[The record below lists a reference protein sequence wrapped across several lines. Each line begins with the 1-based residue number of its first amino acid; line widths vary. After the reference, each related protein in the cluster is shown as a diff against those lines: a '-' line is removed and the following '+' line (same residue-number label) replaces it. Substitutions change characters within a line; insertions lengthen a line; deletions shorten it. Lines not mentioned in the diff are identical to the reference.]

1 MSEDVDALTQDPEMT
16 TMTAN
21 LPAAA
26 AAGRRS
32 FVRRNL
38 PYLLIAPSV
47 IMLLALIAYPLL
59 FALRSS
65 FYFWN
70 FQIGPEPQAFVGF
83 ENYVQALNAFDFRDA
98 LVNTLI
104 LSFLGTALEFIFG
117 LSIALILLRALPGMN
132 VVRALLI
139 LPTTIAPIVVGF
151 LFRYLYDPSGGLLTW
166 LLTSVGLPIPP
177 QGLLGSPATALSAV
191 LFSDIWQWTPFFAI
205 VLYASLLSVPEEI
218 VEAAR
223 LDRASAWT
231 ILMRIKLP
239 LIKRT
244 AIIIVMLRFM
254 QLFNTFDT
262 VLVLTRGGPGTS
274 TRTLGYSLYEQGLIN
289 FNIGLV
295 SAMTWI
301 TVLIVNIIVALYVFF
316 AFRNEEW

>member
-1 MSEDVDALTQDPEMT
+1 MHSTIIRSPQALAPV
-16 TMTAN
+16 
-21 LPAAA
+21 
-26 AAGRRS
+26 RRG

-59 FALRSS
+59 FALKSS

-70 FQIGPEPQAFVGF
+70 LQVGPEPMAFVGLD
-83 ENYVQALNAFDFRDA
+83 NYVQAINAFDFRAA
-98 LVNTLI
+98 LTNTLI
-104 LSFLGTALEFIFG
+104 LSVLGTAIEFG
-117 LSIALILLRALPGMN
+117 LGLAIALVLLKTLPGMN

-151 LFRYLYDPSGGLLTW
+151 LFRYLYDPGGGLLTW
-166 LLTSVGLPIPP
+166 VLQSLWLPVPAEGI
-177 QGLLGSPATALSAV
+177 LGSPSTALAAI
-191 LFSDIWQWTPFFAI
+191 LFVDIWQWTPFFAI
-205 VLYASLLSVPEEI
+205 VLYASLLSVPDEI

-239 LIKRT
+239 LIRRT

-254 QLFNTFDT
+254 QIFNTFDT
-262 VLVLTRGGPGTS
+262 VLVLTRGGPGTT
-274 TRTLGYSLYEQGLIN
+274 TRTLGYSLYEQGLVN
-289 FNIGLV
+289 FNVGLV

-301 TVLIVNIIVALYVFF
+301 TVLIVNVIVALYVFF
-316 AFRNEEW
+316 AFRSEEW

>member
-1 MSEDVDALTQDPEMT
+1 MHSTIIRSPQALAPV
-16 TMTAN
+16 
-21 LPAAA
+21 
-26 AAGRRS
+26 RRG

-59 FALRSS
+59 FALKSS

-70 FQIGPEPQAFVGF
+70 LQVGPEPMAFVGLD
-83 ENYVQALNAFDFRDA
+83 NYVQAINAFDFRAA
-98 LVNTLI
+98 LTNTLI
-104 LSFLGTALEFIFG
+104 LSVLGTAIEFG
-117 LSIALILLRALPGMN
+117 LGLAIALVLLKTLPGMN

-151 LFRYLYDPSGGLLTW
+151 LFRYLYDPGGGLLTW
-166 LLTSVGLPIPP
+166 VLQSLWLPVPAEGI
-177 QGLLGSPATALSAV
+177 LGSPSTALAAI
-191 LFSDIWQWTPFFAI
+191 LFVDIWQWTPFFAI
-205 VLYASLLSVPEEI
+205 VLYASLLAVPDEI
-218 VEAAR
+218 IEAAR

-239 LIKRT
+239 LIRRT

-254 QLFNTFDT
+254 QIFNTFDT
-262 VLVLTRGGPGTS
+262 VLVLTRGGPGTT
-274 TRTLGYSLYEQGLIN
+274 TRTLGYSLYEQGLVN
-289 FNIGLV
+289 FNVGLV

-301 TVLIVNIIVALYVFF
+301 TVLIVNVIVALYVFF

>member
-1 MSEDVDALTQDPEMT
+1 MHT
-16 TMTAN
+16 TTVRSPRAFR
-21 LPAAA
+21 PA
-26 AAGRRS
+26 RKS
-32 FVRRNL
+32 FIRRNL

-47 IMLLALIAYPLL
+47 VMLLALIAYPLL

-70 FQIGPEPQAFVGF
+70 LQIGPEPLQFVGF
-83 ENYVQALNAFDFRDA
+83 ENYVQAFNAFDFRAA
-98 LVNTLI
+98 LTNTLI
-104 LSFLGTALEFIFG
+104 LSILGTTLEFTFG
-117 LSIALILLRALPGMN
+117 LAIALILLKALPGMN

-151 LFRYLYDPSGGLLTW
+151 LFRYLYDPGGGLLSWVLQSLW
-166 LLTSVGLPIPP
+166 LPVPAEGI
-177 QGLLGSPATALSAV
+177 LGSPSTALAAI
-191 LFSDIWQWTPFFAI
+191 LFVDIWQWTPFFAI
-205 VLYASLLSVPEEI
+205 VLYASLLAVPDEI
-218 VEAAR
+218 LEAAR

-254 QLFNTFDT
+254 QIFNTFDT

-274 TRTLGYSLYEQGLIN
+274 TRTLGYSLYEQGLVN

-301 TVLIVNIIVALYVFF
+301 TVLIVNVIVALYVFF

>member
-1 MSEDVDALTQDPEMT
+1 MHATTLRSPPALAPV
-16 TMTAN
+16 
-21 LPAAA
+21 
-26 AAGRRS
+26 RRG

-38 PYLLIAPSV
+38 PYFLIAPSV

-59 FALRSS
+59 FALKSS

-70 FQIGPEPQAFVGF
+70 LQVGPQPLAFVGF
-83 ENYVQALNAFDFRDA
+83 DNYVQALNAFDFRAA
-98 LVNTLI
+98 LTNTLI
-104 LSFLGTALEFIFG
+104 LSILGTAIEFSLG
-117 LSIALILLRALPGMN
+117 LAIALVLLKALPGMN

-151 LFRYLYDPSGGLLTW
+151 LFRYLYDPGGGLVTW
-166 LLTSVGLPIPP
+166 VLQSLALPVPAEGI
-177 QGLLGSPATALSAV
+177 LGSPSTALAAI
-191 LFSDIWQWTPFFAI
+191 LFVDIWQWTPFFAI
-205 VLYASLLSVPEEI
+205 VLYASLLAVPDEI
-218 VEAAR
+218 IEAAR

-239 LIKRT
+239 LIRRT

-254 QLFNTFDT
+254 QIFNTFDT

-274 TRTLGYSLYEQGLIN
+274 TRTLGYSLYEQGLVN
-289 FNIGLV
+289 FNVGLV
-295 SAMTWI
+295 SAQTWI
-301 TVLIVNIIVALYVFF
+301 AVLIVNIIVALYVFF

>member
-1 MSEDVDALTQDPEMT
+1 MHATTIRSPQALSPV
-16 TMTAN
+16 
-21 LPAAA
+21 
-26 AAGRRS
+26 RKS

-47 IMLLALIAYPLL
+47 VMLLGLIAYPLL
-59 FALRSS
+59 FALKSS

-70 FQIGPEPQAFVGF
+70 LQVGPQPLAFVGLD
-83 ENYVQALNAFDFRDA
+83 NYVQAINAFDFRAA
-98 LVNTLI
+98 LTNTLI
-104 LSFLGTALEFIFG
+104 LSVVGTATEFSLG
-117 LSIALILLRALPGMN
+117 LAIALVLLKALPGMN

-151 LFRYLYDPSGGLLTW
+151 LFRYLYDPGGGLVTW
-166 LLTSVGLPIPP
+166 VLQSLWLPVPAEGI
-177 QGLLGSPATALSAV
+177 LGSPSTALAAI
-191 LFSDIWQWTPFFAI
+191 LFVDIWQWTPFFAI
-205 VLYASLLSVPEEI
+205 VIYASLLAVPDEI
-218 VEAAR
+218 IEAAR

-239 LIKRT
+239 LIRRT

-254 QLFNTFDT
+254 QIFNTFDT

-274 TRTLGYSLYEQGLIN
+274 TRTLGYSLYEQGLVN
-289 FNIGLV
+289 FNVGLV
-295 SAMTWI
+295 SAQTWI
-301 TVLIVNIIVALYVFF
+301 AVLIVNIIVALYVFF

>member
-1 MSEDVDALTQDPEMT
+1 MHT
-16 TMTAN
+16 TTVRSPRAFG
-21 LPAAA
+21 PA
-26 AAGRRS
+26 RKS
-32 FVRRNL
+32 FIRRNL
-38 PYLLIAPSV
+38 PYFLIAPSV
-47 IMLLALIAYPLL
+47 VMLLALIAYPLL

-70 FQIGPEPQAFVGF
+70 LQIGPEPLQFVGF
-83 ENYVQALNAFDFRDA
+83 ENYVQAFNAFDFRAA
-98 LVNTLI
+98 LTNTLI
-104 LSFLGTALEFIFG
+104 LSILGTALEFTFG
-117 LSIALILLRALPGMN
+117 LAIALILLKALPGMN
-132 VVRALLI
+132 IVRALLI

-151 LFRYLYDPSGGLLTW
+151 LFRYLYDPGGGLLSW
-166 LLTSVGLPIPP
+166 LLQSLRLPVPAEGI
-177 QGLLGSPATALSAV
+177 LGSPSTALAAI
-191 LFSDIWQWTPFFAI
+191 LFVDIWQWTPFFAI
-205 VLYASLLSVPEEI
+205 VLYASLLAVPDEI
-218 VEAAR
+218 LEAAL

-254 QLFNTFDT
+254 QIFNTFDT

-274 TRTLGYSLYEQGLIN
+274 TRTLGYSLYEQGLVN

-301 TVLIVNIIVALYVFF
+301 TVLIVNVIVALYVFF

>member
-1 MSEDVDALTQDPEMT
+1 MHATTIRSQRALAPV
-16 TMTAN
+16 
-21 LPAAA
+21 
-26 AAGRRS
+26 RRG

-70 FQIGPEPQAFVGF
+70 LQVGPEPMAFVGLD
-83 ENYVQALNAFDFRDA
+83 NYVQALNAFDFRAA
-98 LVNTLI
+98 LTNTLI
-104 LSFLGTALEFIFG
+104 LSVLGTAIEFG
-117 LSIALILLRALPGMN
+117 LGLTIALVLLKALPGMN

-151 LFRYLYDPSGGLLTW
+151 LFRYLYDPGGGLLTW
-166 LLTSVGLPIPP
+166 VLQSLWLPVPAEGI
-177 QGLLGSPATALSAV
+177 LGSPTTALAAI
-191 LFSDIWQWTPFFAI
+191 LFVDIWQWTPFFAI
-205 VLYASLLSVPEEI
+205 VLYASLLSVPDEI
-218 VEAAR
+218 IEAAR

-239 LIKRT
+239 LIRRT
-244 AIIIVMLRFM
+244 ATIIVMLRFM
-254 QLFNTFDT
+254 QIFNTFDT

-274 TRTLGYSLYEQGLIN
+274 TRTLGYSLYEQGLVN
-289 FNIGLV
+289 FNVGLV
-295 SAMTWI
+295 SAQTWI

>member
-70 FQIGPEPQAFVGF
+70 LQIGPEPQAFVGF

-205 VLYASLLSVPEEI
+205 VLMPASCRFPRRS
-218 VEAAR
+218 
-223 LDRASAWT
+223 
-231 ILMRIKLP
+231 
-239 LIKRT
+239 
-244 AIIIVMLRFM
+244 LR
-254 QLFNTFDT
+254 Q
-262 VLVLTRGGPGTS
+262 R
-274 TRTLGYSLYEQGLIN
+274 GLIAPLHGQ
-289 FNIGLV
+289 F
-295 SAMTWI
+295 
-301 TVLIVNIIVALYVFF
+301 
-316 AFRNEEW
+316 

>member
-1 MSEDVDALTQDPEMT
+1 MQTTTVRSPRALG
-16 TMTAN
+16 
-21 LPAAA
+21 PAPK
-26 AAGRRS
+26 S
-32 FVRRNL
+32 FIRRNL

-47 IMLLALIAYPLL
+47 VMLLALIAYPLL

-70 FQIGPEPQAFVGF
+70 LQIGPEPLQFVGF
-83 ENYVQALNAFDFRDA
+83 ENYVQALNAFDFRAA
-98 LVNTLI
+98 LTNTLI
-104 LSFLGTALEFIFG
+104 LSILGTALEFIFG
-117 LSIALILLRALPGMN
+117 LAIALILLKALPGMN

-151 LFRYLYDPSGGLLTW
+151 LFRYLYDPGGGLLSWVLQSLW
-166 LLTSVGLPIPP
+166 LPVPAEGI
-177 QGLLGSPATALSAV
+177 LGSPSTALAAI
-191 LFSDIWQWTPFFAI
+191 LFVDIWQWTPFFAI
-205 VLYASLLSVPEEI
+205 VLYASLLAVPDEI
-218 VEAAR
+218 LEAAR

-254 QLFNTFDT
+254 QIFNTFDT

-274 TRTLGYSLYEQGLIN
+274 TRTLGYSLYEQGLVN

-301 TVLIVNIIVALYVFF
+301 TVLIVNVIVALYVFF
-316 AFRNEEW
+316 AFRKEEW

>member
-1 MSEDVDALTQDPEMT
+1 MHT
-16 TMTAN
+16 TTVRSPRAFR
-21 LPAAA
+21 PA
-26 AAGRRS
+26 RKS
-32 FVRRNL
+32 FIRRNL

-47 IMLLALIAYPLL
+47 VMLLALIAYPLL

-70 FQIGPEPQAFVGF
+70 LQIGPEPLQFVGF
-83 ENYVQALNAFDFRDA
+83 ENYVQAFNAFDFRAA
-98 LVNTLI
+98 LTNTLI
-104 LSFLGTALEFIFG
+104 LSILGTTLEFTFG
-117 LSIALILLRALPGMN
+117 LAIALILLKALPGMN

-151 LFRYLYDPSGGLLTW
+151 LFRYLYDPGGGLLSWVLQSLW
-166 LLTSVGLPIPP
+166 LPVPAEGI
-177 QGLLGSPATALSAV
+177 LGSPSTALAAI
-191 LFSDIWQWTPFFAI
+191 LFVDIWQWTPFFAI
-205 VLYASLLSVPEEI
+205 VLYASLLAVPDEI
-218 VEAAR
+218 LEAAR

-254 QLFNTFDT
+254 QIFNTFDT

-274 TRTLGYSLYEQGLIN
+274 TRTLGYSLYEQGLVN

-301 TVLIVNIIVALYVFF
+301 TVLIVNAIVALYVFF

>member
-1 MSEDVDALTQDPEMT
+1 MHTTAIRSLPTLTPV
-16 TMTAN
+16 
-21 LPAAA
+21 
-26 AAGRRS
+26 RRG

-59 FALRSS
+59 FALKSS

-70 FQIGPEPQAFVGF
+70 LQVGPQPLAFVGID
-83 ENYVQALNAFDFRDA
+83 NYVQALDAFDFRAA
-98 LVNTLI
+98 LTNTLI
-104 LSFLGTALEFIFG
+104 LSVLGTAIEFSLG
-117 LSIALILLRALPGMN
+117 LAIALVLLKALPGMN

-151 LFRYLYDPSGGLLTW
+151 LFRYLYDPGGGLVTW
-166 LLTSVGLPIPP
+166 VLQSLWLPVPAEGI
-177 QGLLGSPATALSAV
+177 LGSPTTALAAI
-191 LFSDIWQWTPFFAI
+191 LFVDIWQWTPFFAI
-205 VLYASLLSVPEEI
+205 VLYASLLSVPDEI
-218 VEAAR
+218 IEAAR

-239 LIKRT
+239 LIRRT
-244 AIIIVMLRFM
+244 ATIIVMLRFM
-254 QLFNTFDT
+254 QIFNTFDT

-274 TRTLGYSLYEQGLIN
+274 TRTLGYSLYEQGLVN
-289 FNIGLV
+289 FNVGLV
-295 SAMTWI
+295 SAQTWI
-301 TVLIVNIIVALYVFF
+301 TVLIVNVIIALYVFF

>member
-1 MSEDVDALTQDPEMT
+1 MP
-16 TMTAN
+16 TAHASAG
-21 LPAAA
+21 PAPTLIH
-26 AAGRRS
+26 RKS
-32 FVRRNL
+32 FVRRHL

-70 FQIGPEPQAFVGF
+70 LQIGPEPLAFVGID
-83 ENYVQALNAFDFRDA
+83 NYAQALNAFDFRAALTNTLVISVFGTAIEFLLGLAIA
-98 LVNTLI
+98 LV
-104 LSFLGTALEFIFG
+104 
-117 LSIALILLRALPGMN
+117 LLRALPGMN

-151 LFRYLYDPSGGLLTW
+151 LFRYLYDPGAGLLTW
-166 LLTSVGLPIPP
+166 SLRSVGLPVPP
-177 QGLLGSPATALSAV
+177 EGLLGSPWTALGAV
-191 LFSDIWQWTPFFAI
+191 LFADIWQWTPFFAI
-205 VLYASLLSVPEEI
+205 VLYASLLAVPEEI
-218 VEAAR
+218 IEAAR

-231 ILMRIKLP
+231 ILRRIKLP
-239 LIKRT
+239 FIKRT

-274 TRTLGYSLYEQGLIN
+274 SRTLGYSLYEQGLVN

-301 TVLIVNIIVALYVFF
+301 VVIIVNALVALYVFF
-316 AFRNEEW
+316 AFRKEEW

>member
-1 MSEDVDALTQDPEMT
+1 MHTTIGRSPRALG
-16 TMTAN
+16 
-21 LPAAA
+21 PA
-26 AAGRRS
+26 GKS

-47 IMLLALIAYPLL
+47 VMLLALIAYPLL
-59 FALRSS
+59 FALKSS

-70 FQIGPEPQAFVGF
+70 LQIGPQPLAFVGID
-83 ENYVQALNAFDFRDA
+83 NYVQALNAFDFRAA
-98 LVNTLI
+98 LGNTLI
-104 LSFLGTALEFIFG
+104 LSVAGTAIEFG
-117 LSIALILLRALPGMN
+117 LGLAIALILLRALPGMN
-132 VVRALLI
+132 IVRALLI

-151 LFRYLYDPSGGLLTW
+151 LFRYLYDPGGGLLTW
-166 LLTSVGLPIPP
+166 ILHALWLPVPAEGI
-177 QGLLGSPATALSAV
+177 LGSPSTALAAI
-191 LFSDIWQWTPFFAI
+191 LFVDIWQWTPFFAI
-205 VLYASLLSVPEEI
+205 VLYASLLAVPDEI
-218 VEAAR
+218 LEAAR
-223 LDRASAWT
+223 LDRASPWT

-244 AIIIVMLRFM
+244 AIIIIMLRFM
-254 QLFNTFDT
+254 QIFNTFDT

-274 TRTLGYSLYEQGLIN
+274 TRTLGYSLYEQGLVN